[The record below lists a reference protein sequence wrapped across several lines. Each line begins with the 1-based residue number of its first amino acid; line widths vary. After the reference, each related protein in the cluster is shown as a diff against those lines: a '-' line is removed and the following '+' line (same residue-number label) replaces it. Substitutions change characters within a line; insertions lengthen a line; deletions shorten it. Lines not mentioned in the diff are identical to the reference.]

1 MLSNL
6 MSILRILM
14 MVMGITKSSR
24 STLLSKKKADFYVL
38 GNFGR
43 HSFSSVAEKS
53 TKRRIEQSL
62 SRSNLVS
69 VKIPVDGH

>member
-1 MLSNL
+1 
-6 MSILRILM
+6 M

-24 STLLSKKKADFYVL
+24 STLLSKIKSRLLFPWK
-38 GNFGR
+38 FGR
-43 HSFSSVAEKS
+43 HSFFSVAEKS